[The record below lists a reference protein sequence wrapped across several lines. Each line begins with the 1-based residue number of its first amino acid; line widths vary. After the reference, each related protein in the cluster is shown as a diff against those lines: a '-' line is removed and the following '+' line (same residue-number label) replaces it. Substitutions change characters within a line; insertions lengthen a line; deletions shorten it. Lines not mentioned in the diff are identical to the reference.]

1 MLHHMLFSRLLA
13 AASAVVLTVLSFLA
27 PPQRIPD
34 DDTVVRVGLCY
45 GETGKSS
52 ITMHA
57 AGGFTLGR
65 AGADGW
71 TALLAVENE
80 TVIVSRLQSRPIT
93 GGARYV
99 NAAPAIEAAERED
112 GTVFCE
118 NGIYMVAKGLSPAA
132 SEAIFTVSDENGSL
146 LFLYAGAE
154 ALTLAADAGIE
165 SPADETL

>member
-80 TVIVSRLQSRPIT
+80 TVIVSRLQSALCERRAGNRSSRT
-93 GGARYV
+93 GGRY
-99 NAAPAIEAAERED
+99 
-112 GTVFCE
+112 
-118 NGIYMVAKGLSPAA
+118 GIVRKWYLY
-132 SEAIFTVSDENGSL
+132 GSKRL
-146 LFLYAGAE
+146 VPRRFGGNFHRLG
-154 ALTLAADAGIE
+154 
-165 SPADETL
+165 